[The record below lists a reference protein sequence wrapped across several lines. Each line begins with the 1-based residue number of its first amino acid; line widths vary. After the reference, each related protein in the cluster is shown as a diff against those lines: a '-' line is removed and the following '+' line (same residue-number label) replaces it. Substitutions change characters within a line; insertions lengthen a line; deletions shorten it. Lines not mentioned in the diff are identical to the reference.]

1 MEVKRRSLL
10 STDDCRVVHEGSC
23 RLLEETGIE
32 TENRETV
39 EIFVQNGAVLE
50 DGRIKIPRTVLEEFI
65 KKTGTR
71 IELGAKNVHN
81 AFTVEAGVP
90 RIYFGTGGQALYIVE
105 KDNNHFR
112 KRSAGTEDLK
122 KILRLCEQ
130 LDNVDFITRPVEP
143 DVPEEDMDLEKV
155 RLFLQNTTKHM
166 NLANLIRL
174 EKLPEILNEISDR
187 SHISFISCVAVSPLK
202 LESGT
207 LKKFMRMVREDIP
220 VSISSC
226 PQAGLS
232 APLSELGELIQVNAE
247 VLSAVVLANMIRP
260 GARVFYRGIPITS
273 NLHEDVS
280 PRWCQ
285 PESIR
290 RISLITDMTY
300 LYGIPCCGT
309 AAVSDEKEPTV
320 QAVSEKAISWVYE
333 AAGGASFINSALGML
348 EQVMTVSPE
357 QYIIDNLILASIKT
371 LFDQYSDRSTPDLA
385 HTAVIQALELFGVK
399 ADAEVREEVHTRIQY
414 IESKREEYSTDAA
427 QTQVDAITKAVL
439 SGKSSNIF
447 MKASRS
453 GLRKGL
459 LYMGKRIEGALDWTA
474 VEQAKKSLQTGRQV
488 TG

>member
-1 MEVKRRSLL
+1 MTRGTEVKRRSLL
-10 STDDCRVVHEGSC
+10 SEDDCRIVHEGSC
-23 RLLEETGIE
+23 RLLEEVGIE
-32 TENRETV
+32 TENREAV
-39 EIFVQNGAVLE
+39 EIFLRNGAVLE
-50 DGRIKIPRTVLEEFI
+50 NGRIKIPRAVLGEFI
-65 KKTGTR
+65 KKTGTC
-71 IELGAKNVHN
+71 IEFGAKNASN
-81 AFTVEAGVP
+81 TFTIEAGVP
-90 RIYFGTGGQALYIVE
+90 RIFFGTGGQALYVTE
-105 KDNNHFR
+105 KDNSHFR
-112 KRSAGTEDLK
+112 KKSAGTEDLR

-130 LDNVDFITRPVEP
+130 LDNVDFITRPIEP
-143 DVPEEDMDLEKV
+143 DVPEEDMDLEKT

-174 EKLPEILNEISDR
+174 EKLPEILNEVSDR
-187 SHISFISCVAVSPLK
+187 SLISFISCVSVSPLK
-202 LESGT
+202 LVSGT
-207 LKKFMRMVREDIP
+207 LKKFMRIVEEDIP

-260 GARVFYRGIPITS
+260 GAQVLYRGIPITS
-273 NLHEDVS
+273 NLHQDVS

-290 RISLITDMTY
+290 RISLITGMTY
-300 LYGIPCCGT
+300 YYGIPCCGT
-309 AAVSDEKEPTV
+309 AAVSDEKEPTA
-320 QAVSEKAISWVYE
+320 QALSEKALSWVYE

-357 QYIIDNLILASIKT
+357 QYIIDNLLLASLKP
-371 LFDQYSDRSTPDLA
+371 LFGQCSDKSTADLA

-399 ADAEVREEVHTRIQY
+399 ADAGVREEVYSRIRY
-414 IESKREEYSTDAA
+414 IESKREEYSMGAA

-459 LYMGKRIEGALDWTA
+459 LYMGKRIEGTLDWTA
-474 VEQAKKSLQTGRQV
+474 VEREKKNFQAD
-488 TG
+488 